1 MLRRFHVTGG
11 EWCILHQKYF
21 KFSDSLNSDVRTSSD
36 NLRSELSEGRKYE
49 TINRNSNKE
58 NKFLY
63 KDSSAIRES
72 AEARDEFKPIQFP
85 TPQRNL
91 LILFVILLD
100 NFFYFFKNNLL
111 NKISFTQCTNFHFLS
126 RSA

>member
-1 MLRRFHVTGG
+1 M
-11 EWCILHQKYF
+11 
-21 KFSDSLNSDVRTSSD
+21 RTSSD

-91 LILFVILLD
+91 LILFLILLD
-100 NFFYFFKNNLL
+100 NFFLFF
-111 NKISFTQCTNFHFLS
+111 
-126 RSA
+126 